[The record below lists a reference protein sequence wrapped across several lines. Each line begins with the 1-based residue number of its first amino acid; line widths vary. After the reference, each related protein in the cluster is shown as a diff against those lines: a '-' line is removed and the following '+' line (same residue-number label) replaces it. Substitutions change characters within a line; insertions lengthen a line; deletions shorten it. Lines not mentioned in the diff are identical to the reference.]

1 MPRFLK
7 NAKIMAKN
15 NKKNIPSNESQPNPN
30 VENTQ
35 QAANTQAVSASFVGA
50 EKIEPQPS
58 TALNFFNQHWLSA
71 IIIFLISC
79 VIYSNTITHNYAVD
93 DAIVITRNQFTRQG
107 LKGMKGIWYED
118 TFVGFFG
125 KKQQLVTGGRYRPFS
140 VATFALEMALFGDH
154 PKDGQGNYIKDA
166 QGDYQ
171 KNAEGNYLYDCSP
184 ATSHSINI
192 ILYGLLCML
201 IYFCVLQLFRARIK
215 TQLDEE
221 GEIKNPNYQSESIK
235 AGFIAFAAALLYATH
250 PLHTEAIANIKGRD
264 EILVMLGSMMAL
276 HYAVKAALTPNTAV
290 QAISWVL
297 ATVGFL
303 MGIFSKESAIPFL
316 AVIPAALYI
325 FVPKVAH
332 NSAKIGVIISFVA
345 PAVSAF
351 CCLFVQLIDP
361 WLPLA
366 ILSLMILPTM
376 VMFFIKRSEGM
387 KIVAILLPFVIITA
401 IFWDGIR
408 KPILHFDPSSDPMAK
423 ILDELSASMY
433 KGHKTSFFWVG
444 NEPTEIMNNPFLKLE
459 RGMYRPYNDSE
470 RMGTILY
477 TWAFYL
483 KLLAVPHPLTNDYY
497 PRHIPVQDKDATA
510 FHDIPKMGDAVPMF
524 SFLLHAFL
532 GFYGLWAVYKRQP
545 IGFCLLFYFAT
556 FSVVSNFFFPIGTNM
571 AERFM
576 FMPSLAFS
584 IACAI
589 GLAAFVNKEKQD
601 YSLPLVIMGILAALY
616 SYKTFDRNFAWKD
629 DYTLF
634 TTDIEVSKNSA
645 KLNNAVSGVLQDYIN
660 REPDPAKR
668 EAIARKALGHSTKAI
683 RMHPTYNN
691 AWLLFGNANAMLAKM
706 NEVKPDSSATKE
718 ALRFYDEAIKAYIEV
733 RRLRPDHPD
742 VPQNLSVTYRDLGR
756 LQAEKYSNMVVAAQL
771 FEESSKWFPNDPET
785 WRLLGIAQGMLQQP
799 NKAVGSFQKA
809 ISLNPNV
816 ASIWYN
822 LSVAYSQLGDTARA
836 GEAMNKSKQLDP
848 NYNPNGV
855 APK

>member
-1 MPRFLK
+1 LPRFSKL
-7 NAKIMAKN
+7 AKIMAKN
-15 NKKNIPSNESQPNPN
+15 NKKNIPSNESQPN
-30 VENTQ
+30 VENKQ
-35 QAANTQAVSASFVGA
+35 QEANKQNTQSIPNDLSSQQFIGA
-50 EKIEPQPS
+50 ETNQPS
-58 TALNFFNQHWLSA
+58 AALKFFTQHWLSA

-125 KKQQLVTGGRYRPFS
+125 KQQQLVTGGRYRPFS

-184 ATSHSINI
+184 AISHSINI

-201 IYFCVLQLFRARIK
+201 IYFCVLQLFRARVK
-215 TQLDEE
+215 PELDEE
-221 GEIKNPNYQSESIK
+221 GEINNPNYQSESIT
-235 AGFIAFAAALLYATH
+235 AGFIAFASALLYATH

-276 HYAVKAALTPNTAV
+276 HYAVKAALTKNTAV

-325 FVPKVAH
+325 FVPKM
-332 NSAKIGVIISFVA
+332 NNAKIA
-345 PAVSAF
+345 AF
-351 CCLFVQLIDP
+351 T
-361 WLPLA
+361 A
-366 ILSLMILPTM
+366 
-376 VMFFIKRSEGM
+376 
-387 KIVAILLPFVIITA
+387 PFVVLTI
-401 IFWDGIR
+401 IFWFGIR

-433 KGHKTSFFWVG
+433 KGHKTAFFWVG

-497 PRHIPVQDKDATA
+497 PRHIPVQDKDATT
-510 FHDIPKMGDAVPMF
+510 FHDIPKMGDAIPMF

-532 GFYGLWAVYKRQP
+532 GFYGLWAVYKRQA

-589 GLAAFVNKEKQD
+589 GLAALINKEKQD

-668 EAIARKALGHSTKAI
+668 EATARKALGHSTKAI

-706 NEVKPDSSATKE
+706 NEVKPDSSSIKE

-733 RRLRPDHPD
+733 KRLRPDHPD

-756 LQAEKYSNMVVAAQL
+756 LQAEKFNNMIVASQL
-771 FEESSKWFPNDPET
+771 FAESAKWFPNDPET

-799 NKAVGSFQKA
+799 QAAVESFQKA

-848 NYNPNGV
+848 NYNPNGA